1 MKKRFSD
8 ASLTSIPASIFS
20 LFPVFACPICAAAY
34 VGFLSSM
41 GLTFTLN
48 IAIMFPLLI
57 VLLGI
62 SLWGFWAN
70 IKHVGSYQIF
80 AQGTF
85 GALFIVLGQ
94 FYLTY
99 KPILYIG
106 VAYLIW
112 ASYLNIKVRKAC
124 KLRPNDEA
132 EKAKMPPLD
141 IKDKLLFAFCFTVII
156 LVSVILK
163 EHYSFGVHPVH
174 NPGEMMYKTMPV
186 GQLYR

>member
-1 MKKRFSD
+1 MKKKFND
-8 ASLTSIPASIFS
+8 LSLASIPAVFLS
-20 LFPVFACPICAAAY
+20 LFPVFTCSVCAAAF
-34 VGFLSSM
+34 VGFLSSV
-41 GLTFTLN
+41 GLGFTLN
-48 IAIMFPLLI
+48 SAVMFPLLI

-80 AQGTF
+80 AQGAF

-99 KPILYIG
+99 APILYIG

-124 KLRPNDEA
+124 KLKLEGEA
-132 EKAKMPPLD
+132 KEEIKMPPLN
-141 IKDKLLFAFCFTVII
+141 IKDKLLFAFCFTVVI
-156 LVSVILK
+156 LVSIILREYYGFG
-163 EHYSFGVHPVH
+163 EHPIHT
-174 NPGEMMYKTMPV
+174 PGEMMYKTMPMMHK
-186 GQLYR
+186 